1 MNSSPKKE
9 NENFKFGLF
18 SRMLTALFLLLL
30 STLAILSVSLLQN
43 AAKQFDDFR
52 LKHAQSLAHT
62 LAEGSLDALIT
73 EDYELLER
81 FVKSSL
87 PPHHGAYAYLTR
99 PNGQILSSTDINL
112 VAIKIIPPTISG
124 ENISRSLSYNNRPI
138 IEVVYKANI
147 GKKHIANAH
156 IAYYTDQGTFSYLGQ
171 AKNIIIAL
179 IVLLIVILVGTYII
193 VSRIKTPV
201 LKLINTVINTSHDSP
216 ISLPQKLYQRND
228 EVGALARAFDDVFT
242 RLSSANKKIKEAKE
256 YLEVRVEKR
265 TQELEDKNQELDA
278 AEKRINT
285 IMDNAGDSIITINEK
300 GLIQSFNVAAQNL
313 FGYELNEV
321 KGKNVKL
328 LMPDSFHTAHTQ
340 AFEKYVN
347 SAIHY
352 PLNKKAREVI
362 GKRKDNSE
370 FPMDLKINHITLHGD
385 NLFIGIVRDITIEKQ
400 AKDNLLRSNELLEEK
415 VNKRTFELKNI
426 NNELTL
432 ARDTALD
439 ASRIKSE
446 FLSTISHEL
455 RTPLHAITGYENLL
469 SSSGLNEKQSKYCK
483 NISIGAQNL
492 LKIIENILDFSAFE
506 SGELNI
512 ENQEVSITETLDDIC
527 GMFIQSV
534 EQKSLELSY
543 KIDKNI
549 PKLIYIDP
557 KRLRQTIVNL
567 VSNAIKFTEKGY
579 IKINVM
585 LSKVLYTDEP
595 NNIPNLLI
603 SVSDTGIGIAETE
616 FDRIFTPFYQ
626 VDGSAT
632 RSYGGTG
639 LGLAMSNKIIELMGG
654 KISLESHLNQGS
666 TFTISIPL
674 ISKDIYYLN
683 DKTKNPTL
691 QNHSEII
698 KDDFDETNN
707 KSNKKILIVEDD
719 KMNAEILTIQLDDF
733 GYSADIA
740 ENGEVFLDIVKKDH
754 YDLILMDCQ
763 MPVLNGYDA
772 TQQYRSSEDPDTH
785 IPIIAVTANTMP
797 GDKEK
802 CIASG
807 MDDYI
812 EKPVDSDILKKTIR
826 HWLSEVL

>member
-1 MNSSPKKE
+1 MNALKNKKIR
-9 NENFKFGLF
+9 FGIF

-112 VAIKIIPPTISG
+112 VAIKIIPPTITG

-147 GKKHIANAH
+147 GEKHIANAH

-179 IVLLIVILVGTYII
+179 IILLIVILVGTYII
-193 VSRIKTPV
+193 VSRIKMPV
-201 LKLINTVINTSHDSP
+201 LNLINTVVNTSHDSP
-216 ISLPQKLYQRND
+216 INLPQKLYQRND

-242 RLSSANKKIKEAKE
+242 RLSSANKKIKEAKK
-256 YLEVRVEKR
+256 YLEVRVDQR
-265 TQELEDKNQELDA
+265 TQELKNKNRELDE

-300 GLIQSFNVAAQNL
+300 GLIESFNVAAQNL

-321 KGKNVKL
+321 KGKNINL
-328 LMPDSFHTAHTQ
+328 LMPEPDHSKHDNYIKQYIKTKTPQ
-340 AFEKYVN
+340 IIGKGV
-347 SAIHY
+347 
-352 PLNKKAREVI
+352 REVT

-370 FPMDLKINHITLHGD
+370 FPMDLKVNHITLHGD
-385 NLFIGIVRDITIEKQ
+385 SLFIGIVRDITVEKQ
-400 AKDNLLRSNELLEEK
+400 ARENLLRSNELLEEK
-415 VNKRTFELKNI
+415 VNKRTLELNNI
-426 NNELTL
+426 NKELTL

-455 RTPLHAITGYENLL
+455 RTPLHAISGYENLL
-469 SSSGLNEKQSKYCK
+469 SSSGLNTKQSKYCK

-492 LKIIENILDFSAFE
+492 LEIIDDILDFSAFE
-506 SGELNI
+506 SGELKI
-512 ENQEVSITETLDDIC
+512 ENQEVSVSETLDDIC
-527 GMFIQSV
+527 SMFIQSV
-534 EQKSLELSY
+534 EQKGLELTY

-549 PKLIYIDP
+549 PKLIYTDP
-557 KRLRQTIVNL
+557 KRLRHTIVNL
-567 VSNAIKFTEKGY
+567 VSNAIKFTEQGY
-579 IKINVM
+579 IKINVT
-585 LSKVLYTDEP
+585 LSNVLNTNEP
-595 NNIPNLLI
+595 NNMPDLLI
-603 SVSDTGIGIAETE
+603 SVSDTGIGIAEAE

-626 VDGSAT
+626 VDGSVT

-654 KISLESHLNQGS
+654 KISLESHSNQGS

-674 ISKDIYYLN
+674 IYKDNYCLN
-683 DKTKNPTL
+683 DKIEYPTI
-691 QNHSEII
+691 QNDNETL
-698 KDDFDETNN
+698 KDDLDEKNHT
-707 KSNKKILIVEDD
+707 SDKKILIVEDNEI
-719 KMNAEILTIQLDDF
+719 NAELLTILLDNV

-740 ENGEVFLDIVKKDH
+740 ENGEVFLEMMKKDH
-754 YDLILMDCQ
+754 YDLIFMDCQ

-785 IPIIAVTANTMP
+785 IPIVAVTANTMA

-812 EKPVDSDILKKTIR
+812 EKPVSADILKKTMR
-826 HWLSEVL
+826 HWLSKIL

>member
-1 MNSSPKKE
+1 MNSLPQKDNK
-9 NENFKFGLF
+9 NIKFGLF
-18 SRMLTALFLLLL
+18 SRMLTAMFILLL

-52 LKHAQSLAHT
+52 LQHAQSLAHT
-62 LAEGSLDALIT
+62 LAEGSLDALVT

-124 ENISRSLSYNNRPI
+124 ESISRSLSYNNRPI

-147 GKKHIANAH
+147 GQKHIANAH
-156 IAYYTDQGTFSYLGQ
+156 ISYYTDQGTFSYLGQ
-171 AKNIIIAL
+171 AKDIIIAL
-179 IVLLIVILVGTYII
+179 IVLFIVILVGTYII

-201 LKLINTVINTSHDSP
+201 LKLINTVVNTSHDSP
-216 ISLPQKLYQRND
+216 INLPQKLYKRND

-242 RLSSANKKIKEAKE
+242 RLSSANKKIKQAKE
-256 YLEVRVEKR
+256 YLEIRVEKR
-265 TQELEDKNQELDA
+265 TQELENKNQELDA

-300 GLIQSFNVAAQNL
+300 GLVESFNVAAQKL

-321 KGKNVKL
+321 KGKNVTL
-328 LMPDSFHTAHTQ
+328 LMPDSFQAAHTQ
-340 AFEKYVN
+340 AFERYVN
-347 SAIHY
+347 SVIPH
-352 PLNKKAREVI
+352 PLNKSSREVV
-362 GKRKDNSE
+362 GKKKDNSE
-370 FPMDLKINHITLHGD
+370 FPIDLQVNHIIIHGD
-385 NLFIGIVRDITIEKQ
+385 SLFIGIVRDITIEKQ
-400 AKDNLLRSNELLEEK
+400 AKENLLRSNELLEDKINE
-415 VNKRTFELKNI
+415 RTLELKNI
-426 NNELTL
+426 NKELTL

-455 RTPLHAITGYENLL
+455 RTPLHAITGYESLL
-469 SSSGLNEKQSKYCK
+469 SISELNDKQLQYCK
-483 NISIGAQNL
+483 NINTGAQNL
-492 LKIIENILDFSAFE
+492 LKIINDILDFSAFE
-506 SGELNI
+506 SGELKV
-512 ENQEVSITETLDDIC
+512 EYQEVSISETLDDIC
-527 GMFIQSV
+527 TMFKQSV
-534 EQKSLELSY
+534 ERKGLELTC

-549 PKLIYIDP
+549 PRLIYTDP

-579 IKINVM
+579 IKVNAT
-585 LSKVLYTDEP
+585 LSHTLNTDES

-616 FDRIFTPFYQ
+616 FDRIFSPFYQ
-626 VDGSAT
+626 VDGSVT

-654 KISLESHLNQGS
+654 KILLESHSNQGS

-674 ISKDIYYLN
+674 ISKDIYYLH
-683 DKTKNPTL
+683 DKTKNPVL
-691 QNHSEII
+691 QNHNVII
-698 KDDFDETNN
+698 KDDFDKTNY
-707 KSNKKILIVEDD
+707 KSNKKILIVEDNEI
-719 KMNAEILTIQLDDF
+719 NAELLTIQLDDF
-733 GYSADIA
+733 GYNSDIA
-740 ENGEVFLDIVKKDH
+740 ENGEVFLEMMKKDH
-754 YDLILMDCQ
+754 YDLVLMDCQ

-772 TQQYRSSEDPDTH
+772 TQQYRSSEGPDTH
-785 IPIIAVTANTMP
+785 IPIVAVTANTLA

-812 EKPVDSDILKKTIR
+812 EKPVTSDILQKTVHR
-826 HWLSEVL
+826 WLSKVL